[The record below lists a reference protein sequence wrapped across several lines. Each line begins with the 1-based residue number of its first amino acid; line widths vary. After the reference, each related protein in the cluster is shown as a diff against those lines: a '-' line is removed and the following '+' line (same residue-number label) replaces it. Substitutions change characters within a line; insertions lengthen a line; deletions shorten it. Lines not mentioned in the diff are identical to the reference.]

1 MFAAGNGRGAE
12 IGMTSVA
19 QRSGRE
25 VEAELEVEG
34 GQLQAYD
41 DKAGQYDQI
50 SHCYA
55 LRTPPTVLLPLSSSA
70 RSPLVTHSL
79 IINKILLAL

>member
-12 IGMTSVA
+12 MGMNSIA

-41 DKAGQYDQI
+41 KAGQYDQI

-55 LRTPPTVLLPLSSSA
+55 LQTPSTVLLPLSSSS
-70 RSPLVTHSL
+70 RSPLVTP
-79 IINKILLAL
+79 